1 MKRELAM
8 PVALGPK
15 LHAKGRQALRSKKL
29 RYEISPNSR
38 WSLQSS
44 MNDQGHRISQMLEQ
58 NLQNQQ
64 TDKGGGEN
72 WDN

>member
-15 LHAKGRQALRSKKL
+15 LHAKGMQALHSKRL
-29 RYEISPNSR
+29 RYEISANSR

-44 MNDQGHRISQMLEQ
+44 MNDQCHRIAQMLEQ

-64 TDKGGGEN
+64 TDNGGGEN
-72 WDN
+72 CNN

>member
-1 MKRELAM
+1 
-8 PVALGPK
+8 
-15 LHAKGRQALRSKKL
+15 
-29 RYEISPNSR
+29 
-38 WSLQSS
+38 
-44 MNDQGHRISQMLEQ
+44 MNDQCHRISQMLEQ